1 MQFNLVNVLV
11 FLTVGAFFI
20 AATLFVGRLVRPNTP
35 DREKSSTYECA
46 ERPIAQAWFNFNP
59 RFYIIAIIFLIFD
72 VEIAFTYPVATVF
85 RRWVSNGAGLFAFL
99 ELLLFLV
106 IVALGLAYVW
116 AKGDLEWIKQIKSTE
131 VRGVVPLRH
140 ATTEAPGPAAAPGAP
155 TPDAPTPDAPPPTAP
170 ASEPDV
176 PSTAAPG
183 TA

>member
-20 AATLFVGRLVRPNTP
+20 GATLLVGRLVRPNTP
-35 DREKSSTYECA
+35 DQEKSSTYECA

-85 RRWVSNGAGLFAFL
+85 RRWVATGAGLFAFL

-116 AKGDLEWIKQIKSTE
+116 AKGDLEWLKQIKASEGRGST
-131 VRGVVPLRH
+131 PLRR
-140 ATTEAPGPAAAPGAP
+140 AAADAPGPAAASAAP
-155 TPDAPTPDAPPPTAP
+155 APAPDAPATAADAPA
-170 ASEPDV
+170 
-176 PSTAAPG
+176 TAAPG
-183 TA
+183 NA

>member
-11 FLTVGAFFI
+11 FLSVGAFFI
-20 AATLFVGRLVRPNTP
+20 WATLLLGRLLRPNTP

-85 RRWVSNGAGLFAFL
+85 RRWVATGAGLFALL
-99 ELLLFLV
+99 EVLLFLV

-116 AKGDLEWIKQIKSTE
+116 VKGDLEWI
-131 VRGVVPLRH
+131 RRLRRR
-140 ATTEAPGPAAAPGAP
+140 
-155 TPDAPTPDAPPPTAP
+155 
-170 ASEPDV
+170 
-176 PSTAAPG
+176 
-183 TA
+183 

>member
-20 AATLFVGRLVRPNTP
+20 WATLLVGRLVRPNTP
-35 DREKSSTYECA
+35 DTEKSSTYECA

-59 RFYIIAIIFLIFD
+59 RFYIVAIIFLIFD

-85 RRWVSNGAGLFAFL
+85 RRWVATGAGLFAFL

-116 AKGDLEWIKQIKSTE
+116 AKGDLEWLKQLKSTE
-131 VRGVVPLRH
+131 VRGLTPLRR
-140 ATTEAPGPAAAPGAP
+140 ATAVAPAAAPAP
-155 TPDAPTPDAPPPTAP
+155 GPDAPAPEAEAP
-170 ASEPDV
+170 SP
-176 PSTAAPG
+176 AAPG

>member
-11 FLTVGAFFI
+11 FLSVGAFFI
-20 AATLFVGRLVRPNTP
+20 GAVLFVGRLIRPNTP
-35 DREKSSTYECA
+35 TKEKSSTYECA

-85 RRWVSNGAGLFAFL
+85 RRWVATGAGLFAL
-99 ELLLFLV
+99 IEVLLFLL

-116 AKGDLEWIKQIKSTE
+116 AKGDLEWLKQLKSTE
-131 VRGVVPLRH
+131 VRGVKPLRH
-140 ATTEAPGPAAAPGAP
+140 VPAAAPTPAP
-155 TPDAPTPDAPPPTAP
+155 PAPAPEPATATTTAPDAPTP
-170 ASEPDV
+170 
-176 PSTAAPG
+176 G

>member
-20 AATLFVGRLVRPNTP
+20 WATLLVGRLVRPNTP
-35 DREKSSTYECA
+35 DTEKSSTYECA

-85 RRWVSNGAGLFAFL
+85 RRWVQSGAGLYAFV

-116 AKGDLEWIKQIKSTE
+116 AKGDLEWVKQLKATE
-131 VRGVVPLRH
+131 VRGVTPLRR
-140 ATTEAPGPAAAPGAP
+140 ATAAAAEPAAATTP
-155 TPDAPTPDAPPPTAP
+155 TPAADVPAP
-170 ASEPDV
+170 AADG
-176 PSTAAPG
+176 AA
-183 TA
+183 

>member
-20 AATLFVGRLVRPNTP
+20 WAALFVGRLLRPNTP
-35 DREKSSTYECA
+35 DKEKSSTYECA

-59 RFYIIAIIFLIFD
+59 RFYIVAIIFLIFD

-85 RRWVSNGAGLFAFL
+85 RRWVAAGAGLYAFV

-116 AKGDLEWIKQIKSTE
+116 AKGDLEWVKQLKATE
-131 VRGVVPLRH
+131 VRGVTPLRR
-140 ATTEAPGPAAAPGAP
+140 AAAAPAP
-155 TPDAPTPDAPPPTAP
+155 AVTPAAPAPATDAP
-170 ASEPDV
+170 
-176 PSTAAPG
+176 AADG
-183 TA
+183 AV

>member
-11 FLTVGAFFI
+11 FLSVGAFFI
-20 AATLFVGRLVRPNTP
+20 WATLLIGRLIRPNTP

-85 RRWVSNGAGLFAFL
+85 RRWVAGGAGLFAL
-99 ELLLFLV
+99 VEVLLFLV

-116 AKGDLEWIKQIKSTE
+116 AKGDLEWLKQIKSTE
-131 VRGVVPLRH
+131 VRGVRPLKR
-140 ATTEAPGPAAAPGAP
+140 AAETPPAAPAPEPA
-155 TPDAPTPDAPPPTAP
+155 AP
-170 ASEPDV
+170 A
-176 PSTAAPG
+176 TASDADAAG

>member
-20 AATLFVGRLVRPNTP
+20 GAVLLVGRYLRPHTP
-35 DREKSSTYECA
+35 DKEKSSTYECA

-85 RRWVSNGAGLFAFL
+85 RRWVSGGAGLFAFIEVAVFIL
-99 ELLLFLV
+99 

-116 AKGDLEWIKQIKSTE
+116 AKGDLEWLKQIKSTE
-131 VRGVVPLRH
+131 VRGVTPVRR
-140 ATTEAPGPAAAPGAP
+140 AAAPAATPAATAEPAAP
-155 TPDAPTPDAPPPTAP
+155 APAPDAGAASPDP
-170 ASEPDV
+170 A
-176 PSTAAPG
+176 
-183 TA
+183 

>member
-1 MQFNLVNVLV
+1 MTFNLVNVLV
-11 FLTVGAFFI
+11 FLSIGAFFI
-20 AATLFVGRLVRPNTP
+20 WATLFVGRLVRPNTP

-85 RRWVSNGAGLFAFL
+85 RRWVSSGAGLFALL
-99 ELLLFLV
+99 EVLLFLV

-116 AKGDLEWIKQIKSTE
+116 AKGDLEWLKQIKSAE
-131 VRGVVPLRH
+131 ARGLRPLKR
-140 ATTEAPGPAAAPGAP
+140 AGDQAAPAPAPATEAAAAPT
-155 TPDAPTPDAPPPTAP
+155 TPDAPSA
-170 ASEPDV
+170 
-176 PSTAAPG
+176 G